1 MSVRKIKIDV
11 TGTSYN
17 DAGAAYHTEL
27 ANILSSYGFTVTA
40 VSAGLFYVTMTTP
53 GLDTLYLTFYNG
65 NNGVSNFG
73 NYSRY
78 VYPRK
83 SAPTLSSYSSQ
94 FSGVSTTSI
103 GMVNITSYTNEESQT
118 TYQAMGYV
126 YIIQNSN
133 DDIYFSLSQY
143 DYGAVRL
150 PLVWFGI
157 MSATSSRGSVAMYL
171 YYSGNSYSYFL
182 TPMNG
187 GNGYF
192 SLSTSAAGEIPID
205 TDTILMTQMG
215 FAVSS
220 SNMIYD
226 GGLIGYTNY
235 LYLVNYTSIT
245 LQPQQ
250 IYVIGGSQYLKLGIG
265 LMLRI

>member
-27 ANILSSYGFTVTA
+27 GNILSSYGFTVTE
-40 VSAGLFYVTMTTP
+40 VSAGLFYIAMTIP
-53 GLDTLYLTFYNG
+53 GLDTLYLTFYNS
-65 NNGVSNFG
+65 NGVNSFG
-73 NYSRY
+73 SSYRY

-83 SAPTLSSYSSQ
+83 SAPTTSSYSSQ
-94 FSGVSTTSI
+94 FSGLTTTSFNI
-103 GMVNITSYTNEESQT
+103 VNLSSYTNAESQT
-118 TYQAMGYV
+118 VYQAMGYV

-150 PLVWFGI
+150 PYNWFGI
-157 MSATSSRGSVAMYL
+157 MSATSSQGNVVMYL
-171 YYSGNSYSYFL
+171 YYSGGSYNYLL

-192 SLSTSAAGEIPID
+192 SLNSSSLYDTPTD
-205 TDTILMTQMG
+205 TDTILMVQMG
-215 FAVSS
+215 FGISS
-220 SNMIYD
+220 SSMIYD
-226 GGLIGYTNY
+226 GGLIGYTNF
-235 LYLVNYTSIT
+235 LYLVSYTSIT

-250 IYVIGGSQYLKLGIG
+250 IYVIGGIQYLKLSNS